1 MKAKSKEVDHIIF
14 NIVFGISEIQ
24 SSKYSLKYSL
34 KEDLKFCNT
43 NFDLLYNTI
52 EDKFNIVLG
61 LQDERRICNIE
72 DVVKVVKL
80 KIANGQS

>member
-1 MKAKSKEVDHIIF
+1 MKAKSKEIDSIVF

-43 NFDLLYNTI
+43 NFALLYNTM
-52 EDKFNIVLG
+52 
-61 LQDERRICNIE
+61 
-72 DVVKVVKL
+72 
-80 KIANGQS
+80 